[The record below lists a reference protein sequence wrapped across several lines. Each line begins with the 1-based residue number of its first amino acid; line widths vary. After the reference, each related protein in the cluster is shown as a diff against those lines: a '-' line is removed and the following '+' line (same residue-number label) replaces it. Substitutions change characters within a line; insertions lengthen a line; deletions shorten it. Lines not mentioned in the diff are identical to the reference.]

1 MPFHPHQRLSRRR
14 RQALALQSGDHCWS
28 VYHPDP
34 DQPIVIA
41 EFADAAMLAAE
52 IGQLPVRHEAV
63 VLLDARRRV
72 TAILLDPP
80 AEVGLLVGL
89 AQLPGVETPF
99 CQTLCLVLDDKVR
112 GGPASDD
119 DSRGYHALRRAHM
132 AQGLLL
138 LDVLITDGD
147 VVRSLAIGCDP
158 DPVWFDQFTPLADDD
173 TDDDATDDATD
184 GDTDGDAGSDSAA

>member
-1 MPFHPHQRLSRRR
+1 MPFHPHPRLSRRR
-14 RQALALQSGDHCWS
+14 CQALALQSGEYCWS

-41 EFADAAMLAAE
+41 EFGDAAMLAAE

-72 TAILLDPP
+72 SAILLDPP
-80 AEVGLLVGL
+80 PEVGMFVGL
-89 AQLPGVETPF
+89 AELPGVEASF
-99 CQTLCLVLDDKVR
+99 SQTMCVLLDDKVA
-112 GGPASDD
+112 GGPPADD
-119 DSRGYHALRRAHM
+119 DRRGYHALRRAHM

-158 DPVWFDQFTPLADDD
+158 DPVWFDEFTPLAD
-173 TDDDATDDATD
+173 
-184 GDTDGDAGSDSAA
+184 GDTDSTA